1 MWLTNP
7 WALGLTT
14 IIFMFPT
21 IRTGI
26 GGVDHVHVQEGGPHK
41 TRQNNYR
48 QTRNYLP
55 VAQRIELTCA
65 NVVDESLG
73 ARVDYDHIH
82 VPNHPDRDW
91 RSRSRSRPRRRPPQN
106 SSK

>member
-26 GGVDHVHVQEGGPHK
+26 GGVDHVHVQDGGPHK

-55 VAQRIELTCA
+55 IRQTSNVETCGGTSSDLTFYR
-65 NVVDESLG
+65 L
-73 ARVDYDHIH
+73 YKLHH
-82 VPNHPDRDW
+82 RDFW
-91 RSRSRSRPRRRPPQN
+91 
-106 SSK
+106 